1 MMNNLRHGS
10 HWLYDKLT
18 GDPFFLGST
27 HLSILLS
34 EKKTRYNYYTF
45 LVQRKFNY
53 MFDARIF
60 LIF

>member
-27 HLSILLS
+27 HLSILLL
-34 EKKTRYNYYTF
+34 EKKHGIIITLF